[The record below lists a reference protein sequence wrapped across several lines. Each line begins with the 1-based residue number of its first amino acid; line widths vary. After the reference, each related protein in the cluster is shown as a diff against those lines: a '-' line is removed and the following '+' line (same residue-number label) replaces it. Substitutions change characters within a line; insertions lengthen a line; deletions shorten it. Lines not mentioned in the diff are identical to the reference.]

1 MLLIKVIHFHF
12 VIVNDGILFI
22 LKFRFLR
29 LFFLA
34 QVSFNIFFE
43 NSKLILSFKTFLLHH
58 LIFRLES
65 QQLGFFFSE
74 LVMKFTIHFFQI
86 PNSICVLNQFSLM

>member
-22 LKFRFLR
+22 LKFRFL
-29 LFFLA
+29 LLYFLSK
-34 QVSFNIFFE
+34 VSFKVFFE
-43 NSKLILSFKTFLLHH
+43 NSQLILPLKTFLFHD
-58 LIFRLES
+58 LILRLES